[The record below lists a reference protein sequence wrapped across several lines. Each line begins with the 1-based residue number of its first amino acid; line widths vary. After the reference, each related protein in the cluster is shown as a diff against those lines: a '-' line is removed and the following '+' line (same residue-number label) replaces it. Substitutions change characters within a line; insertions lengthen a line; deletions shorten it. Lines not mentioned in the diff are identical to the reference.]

1 MARVAIFASKPYSQR
16 SPFLRA
22 GMRLLLNWVLSAL
35 AVWIVAHVV
44 PGFYLRAAVD
54 DAGAFA
60 EMGLGTR
67 CLAGPQS
74 LPFLF
79 AENATEMAELAG
91 PLQPL
96 AAIHHDHFAVDV
108 AGTVA
113 HEERGKI
120 GEFLD
125 RAEPPHGRSEE
136 HTSELQSLRH
146 LVCRLLLEKKKKER
160 VHPHY
165 RATAQTIVT
174 F

>member
-1 MARVAIFASKPYSQR
+1 
-16 SPFLRA
+16 
-22 GMRLLLNWVLSAL
+22 
-35 AVWIVAHVV
+35 
-44 PGFYLRAAVD
+44 
-54 DAGAFA
+54 
-60 EMGLGTR
+60 MGLGTR

-125 RAEPPHGRSEE
+125 RAEPPHGIALLSRCFHVRTGQQARESAFGRNWTGRDGVRANAAISPL
-136 HTSELQSLRH
+136 HCQTARQ
-146 LVCRLLLEKKKKER
+146 RLYSAL
-160 VHPHY
+160 
-165 RATAQTIVT
+165 ADS
-174 F
+174 